1 VCWQVDARTSTSD
14 GEEEMTA
21 LTQDRPNFFRM
32 GTCKSEDGSNPDV
45 IEVKVLDTA
54 IFETE
59 LSVCCKVE
67 IDGTETILPLKSKTS
82 NNPRALN
89 LWNNGVV
96 NGKIKPGAEFMI
108 KTWLSKSRNDRT
120 MRMFAF
126 QFNGK

>member
-1 VCWQVDARTSTSD
+1 
-14 GEEEMTA
+14 MTA

-54 IFETE
+54 IFETD
-59 LSVCCKVE
+59 LSVCSKVE
-67 IDGTETILPLKSKTS
+67 IDCMETILPLKSKTS

-96 NGKIKPGAEFMI
+96 NGRIKTGTEFMV